1 MHALRHDILSASGV
15 DFAVSLNLT
24 SSTSSTVVNIV
35 TAKSNLL
42 RVYGIRELPSPI
54 FDHVE
59 SERDKRARVRKGTEA
74 VEGEVEMDQSGEG
87 WVNMGTVKSNVIQE
101 PATTYHFYLMREHT
115 LHGTVTG
122 IDKVRTIS
130 SSDDKLDRLL
140 VSLKDAKIA
149 LLEWSEATH
158 DLVTVSIH
166 TYERSPQMSVLD
178 SHLFRAELRADPLSR
193 CAALSLPK
201 DSLAILPFYQTQA
214 ELDVMEQD
222 QSLAREVPYSPSF
235 VLDLVADVDPNV
247 RNVIDFVFLPG
258 YNNPTIAVLCQSE
271 KTWAGRL
278 KEFRDTGRLYIFTL
292 DLLSH
297 TYPII
302 TAVDNLPYDCLS
314 LLPCAQSI
322 GGVVILTV
330 NSLIYVDQAARR
342 VSLPVNGWS
351 ARVSDIHSLP
361 LDKDLNLSLEGSS
374 LVFADEKTF
383 FVIRKDG
390 IVHPVEIISDG
401 RTVSKLVLSPAL
413 AQTTIPAVTKQLDGG
428 MLFVGS
434 SVGPSVLL
442 KAVRVKE
449 EVEEGEADDTSATP
463 AAVVDTKNSMDI
475 DDFEDDDLYGESKS
489 VTQMAANGVA
499 PGARSSRTRSVVH
512 LSLCDSLPAYGPI
525 ADMTFSL
532 SKLGERYVPELVVA
546 TGSSHLG
553 GFTLF
558 QRDLPIR
565 TKRKLHVLG
574 GARGIWSIPVRQ
586 SHRVN
591 GTSYE
596 KTGSGLFAE
605 ECDTIVISTDANP
618 SPGVSRIATR
628 TAKAD
633 LAIPTRIPGT
643 TVGAG
648 PFFQR
653 TAVLHVMTNAIR
665 VLEPDGICDPFVL
678 ILREDDTIGLFIGEM
693 ERGKIRRKD
702 MSPMGEKSSRYLTG
716 CFYTDKSGLFEMTTT
731 DGTVTAGADK
741 TITSTLQTVVTAGH
755 NSQWL
760 ALVRPQGT
768 MEIWSLPKLTLVFST
783 GAITALEP
791 VLNDTFDPPALSP
804 LQDPPRKPQDLDIEQ
819 ILIAPL
825 GESAPI
831 PHLFV
836 FMRCGH
842 LAIYDAH
849 SISPPTPPK
858 RQKKPVLAEQ
868 KRIFRTF
875 VPFVTSPTTSN
886 VNGSHT
892 LTGVFFTGDRPS
904 WILRTDRGGLKL
916 FPSGHAVVHAF
927 TACSLWESK
936 AEFLVY
942 SDEGP
947 SLLEWMPD
955 IELDTSLPK
964 RSLPRSRPYS
974 NVVFEPSASLIV
986 AASTLQ
992 ARFASYDED
1001 NNILWEPDGAG
1012 VSFPQCDCSTL
1023 ELISPDNWMTMDGYE
1038 FAPNEYVNALECVTL
1053 ETLSTESGSRDF
1065 IAVGTSIDRGEDLA
1079 VKGATYIFEVVEVV
1093 PDPSCPIQRWYKL
1106 KLRVRDDAKGPVT
1119 ALCGINGYLVS
1130 SMGQKIFVR
1139 AFDLDERLVGVAFL
1153 DVGVYVTSL
1162 RVLKNLL
1169 LIGDAVKS
1177 VWLVA
1182 FQEDP
1187 YKLVILAKDIRR
1199 TYATNIDFFFTN
1211 GELSIVLDDEEGVL
1225 RLLSYD
1231 PSGNWISTLEVDSTS
1246 CVVQSSTA
1254 TRSAEL
1260 LVRLHGERRRT
1271 MRFHRRSSSPDSQ
1284 TGSLSALTP
1293 VDEGAFK
1300 RLHLLQGQ
1308 LVRNVQHVASLNPRA
1323 YRIVRNDAESKPL
1336 SRGVLDG
1343 QLLGAFEEQSIQGQ
1357 QEMTRQIGTERMT
1370 VLRDWKTFFPM
1381 HLMVASGL
1389 CWMVDKLCVYASS
1402 EFANDGSA
1410 FVVRFT
1416 TTMQYSSGH
1425 KRTTCVYNMY
1435 LWLYDRE
1442 FNGQF
1447 LLLI

>member
-1 MHALRHDILSASGV
+1 MHALRHDILSPSGV
-15 DFAVSLNLT
+15 EFAVALNLT
-24 SSTSSTVVNIV
+24 PSTSSTFVNVV

-42 RVYGIRELPSPI
+42 RVYGIREQLPPI
-54 FDHVE
+54 SDHVE
-59 SERDKRARVRKGTEA
+59 SQRDKRARVRKGTEA

-87 WVNMGTVKSNVIQE
+87 WVNMGAVKSNSNHV
-101 PATTYHFYLMREHT
+101 PATTSRFYLIREHT
-115 LHGTVTG
+115 LHGVITG
-122 IDKVRTIS
+122 IDKIRTMS
-130 SSDDKLDRLL
+130 SNDDKLDRLL
-140 VSLKDAKIA
+140 VSFKDAKIA
-149 LLEWSEATH
+149 LLEWSDAIH
-158 DLVTVSIH
+158 DLLTVSIH
-166 TYERSPQMSVLD
+166 TYERAPQMTVLD

-193 CAALSLPK
+193 CAALTLPK

-235 VLDLVADVDPNV
+235 VLDLVADVDPNL
-247 RNVIDFVFLPG
+247 RNVIDFAFLPG
-258 YNNPTIAVLCQSE
+258 YHNPTIAVLCQSE

-278 KEFRDTGRLYIFTL
+278 KEYRDTGRLYIFTL
-292 DLLSH
+292 DLLNH
-297 TYPII
+297 IYPII
-302 TAVDNLPYDCLS
+302 TTVDNLPYDCLS
-314 LLPCAQSI
+314 LLPCARSI
-322 GGVVILTV
+322 GGVIILTA
-330 NSLIYVDQAARR
+330 NSLVYVDQAARR

-351 ARVSDIHSLP
+351 ARVSDIPSLP
-361 LDKDLNLSLEGSS
+361 LDKDMDLALEGSRI
-374 LVFADEKTF
+374 VFADEKTF
-383 FVIRKDG
+383 FVIRKNG
-390 IVHPVEIISDG
+390 MVHPVEIISDG

-413 AQTTIPAVTKQLDGG
+413 AQTTIPTVTRQLEGG

-434 SVGPSVLL
+434 TVGPSVLL
-442 KAVRVKE
+442 KAARVEE
-449 EVEEGEADDTSATP
+449 EVEEGEAEEAGAALT
-463 AAVVDTKNSMDI
+463 AVVDTNNAMDI
-475 DDFEDDDLYGESKS
+475 DFDDDDLYGDSKP
-489 VTQMAANGVA
+489 VTRVAANGTA
-499 PGARSSRTRSVVH
+499 PGAHPLRTRSVLH

-546 TGSSHLG
+546 TGSGHLG

-558 QRDLPIR
+558 QRDIPVR

-596 KTGSGLFAE
+596 RTGGGLFAGE
-605 ECDTIVISTDANP
+605 SDTIVISTDANP
-618 SPGVSRIATR
+618 SPGVSRIATKA
-628 TAKAD
+628 AKTD

-653 TAVLHVMTNAIR
+653 TAILHVMTNAIR
-665 VLEPDGICDPFVL
+665 VLEPDGTERQIIKDMDGNMPRARVKACSICDPFVL
-678 ILREDDTIGLFIGEM
+678 ILREDETIGLFIGET

-702 MSPMGEKSSRYLTG
+702 MSPMGEKTSRYLAG
-716 CFYTDKSGLFEMTTT
+716 CFYTDITGVFEMTTT
-731 DGTVTAGADK
+731 DGTVTASSSADK
-741 TITSTLQTVVTAGH
+741 NITSTLQAAVTAGH

-760 ALVRPQGT
+760 VLVRPQGII
-768 MEIWSLPKLTLVFST
+768 EIWSLPKLMLVFSSV
-783 GAITALEP
+783 AISTLEP
-791 VLNDTFDPPALSP
+791 VLNDTFDPPALSLP
-804 LQDPPRKPQDLDIEQ
+804 QDPPRKPQDFDVEQ
-819 ILIAPL
+819 ILTVPL
-825 GESAPI
+825 GESAPT

-836 FMRCGH
+836 FMRCGQ
-842 LAIYDAH
+842 LAVYEVH
-849 SISPPTPPK
+849 SIPSPTPPSGGRSASLK
-858 RQKKPVLAEQ
+858 IIFTKVLTRTFDLSKQEEAEKTVLAEQ
-868 KRIFRTF
+868 KRISRMF
-875 VPFVTSPTTSN
+875 VPFVTCPPASL
-886 VNGSHT
+886 NGNGGVT

-904 WILRTDRGGLKL
+904 WIIRTDRGGIKL

-927 TACSLWESK
+927 TACSLWDSK

-947 SLLEWMPD
+947 SLLEWIPD
-955 IELDTSLPK
+955 VELDTSLPK
-964 RSLPRSRPYS
+964 RSLPRSRPCS

-992 ARFASYDED
+992 AQFASYDED

-1023 ELISPDNWMTMDGYE
+1023 ELISPDNWITMDGYE

-1093 PDPSCPIQRWYKL
+1093 PDPSSSIQRWYKL
-1106 KLRVRDDAKGPVT
+1106 KLRIRDDAKGPVT

-1187 YKLVILAKDIRR
+1187 YKLVVLAKDIRR
-1199 TYATNIDFFFTN
+1199 TYATNVDFFFTN
-1211 GELSIVLDDEEGVL
+1211 GELSIILNDEEGVMRML
-1225 RLLSYD
+1225 TYD
-1231 PSGNWISTLEVDSTS
+1231 PSDPESRGG
-1246 CVVQSSTA
+1246 QH
-1254 TRSAEL
+1254 L
-1260 LVRLHGERRRT
+1260 LCHTEFHCHKECRASRTIARRT
-1271 MRFHRRSSSPDSQ
+1271 KEDNEIPQAKLITGFTD
-1284 TGSLSALTP
+1284 GSLSALTP

-1308 LVRNVQHVASLNPRA
+1308 LVRNVQHVAGLNPRA
-1323 YRIVRNDAESKPL
+1323 YRIVRNDTVSKPM

-1343 QLLGAFEEQSIQGQ
+1343 QLLEAFEELGAQGQ
-1357 QEMTRQIGTERMT
+1357 QETTRQIGTERMA
-1370 VLRDWKTFFPM
+1370 VLRDW
-1381 HLMVASGL
+1381 
-1389 CWMVDKLCVYASS
+1389 
-1402 EFANDGSA
+1402 SA
-1410 FVVRFT
+1410 
-1416 TTMQYSSGH
+1416 
-1425 KRTTCVYNMY
+1425 
-1435 LWLYDRE
+1435 LAAAW
-1442 FNGQF
+1442 
-1447 LLLI
+1447 

>member
-1 MHALRHDILSASGV
+1 MHALRHVILSPSGV
-15 DFAVSLNLT
+15 EFAVALKLI
-24 SSTSSTVVNIV
+24 SSTPSTLVNVV

-42 RVYGIRELPSPI
+42 RVYGIREQPSPTS
-54 FDHVE
+54 DHVE

-87 WVNMGTVKSNVIQE
+87 WVNVGAVKSNANQE
-101 PATTYHFYLMREHT
+101 TATTLRFHLLREHT

-122 IDKVRTIS
+122 VDKVRTMA

-140 VSLKDAKIA
+140 ISFKDAKIA
-149 LLEWSEATH
+149 LLEWSDAIY

-166 TYERSPQMSVLD
+166 TYERSPQMAVLD
-178 SHLFRAELRADPLSR
+178 SHLFRAELRADSLSR

-201 DSLAILPFYQTQA
+201 DSIAILPFYQTQA

-235 VLDLVADVDPNV
+235 VLDLVADVDSNL

-258 YNNPTIAVLCQSE
+258 YHNPTIAVLCQSE

-278 KEFRDTGRLYIFTL
+278 KEYRDTGRLYIFTL
-292 DLLSH
+292 DLLNH

-322 GGVVILTV
+322 GGVVILTA

-342 VSLPVNGWS
+342 VSLPVNAWS
-351 ARVSDIHSLP
+351 ARVGDIPSLP
-361 LDKDLNLSLEGSS
+361 LDKDLDLILEGSR

-390 IVHPVEIISDG
+390 MIHSIEIISDG
-401 RTVSKLVLSPAL
+401 RTVSRLVLSPAL
-413 AQTTIPAVTKQLDGG
+413 AQTTIPTVTRQLGWG

-434 SVGPSVLL
+434 TVGPSVLL
-442 KAVRVKE
+442 RAVRVEE
-449 EVEEGEADDTSATP
+449 EVVEGEAEDTSTALT
-463 AAVVDTKNSMDI
+463 AVVDTKNAMDI
-475 DDFEDDDLYGESKS
+475 DDFDDDDLYGESKP
-489 VTQMAANGVA
+489 VTKTAANGA
-499 PGARSSRTRSVVH
+499 TPGAYPLRTRSVIH
-512 LSLCDSLPAYGPI
+512 ISLCDSLPAYGPI

-546 TGSSHLG
+546 TGGGHLG

-558 QRDLPIR
+558 QRDLPLR

-596 KTGSGLFAE
+596 KTSGGLYAGE
-605 ECDTIVISTDANP
+605 NDTIVISTDANP

-628 TAKAD
+628 AAKTD
-633 LAIPTRIPGT
+633 LTIPTRIPGT
-643 TVGAG
+643 TVSAG

-653 TAVLHVMTNAIR
+653 TAILHVMTNAIR
-665 VLEPDGICDPFVL
+665 VLEPDGTERQIIKDMDGNMPRARIKACSICDPFVL
-678 ILREDDTIGLFIGEM
+678 ILREDETIGLFIGET

-702 MSPMGEKSSRYLTG
+702 MSPMGEKSSRYLAG
-716 CFYTDKSGLFEMTTT
+716 CFYTDTSNAFEMATT
-731 DGTVTAGADK
+731 DGTVAASSNADNN
-741 TITSTLQTVVTAGH
+741 ITSTLQAAVTTGH

-760 ALVRPQGT
+760 VLIRPQGV
-768 MEIWSLPKLTLVFST
+768 MEIWSLPKLTLVFSSV
-783 GAITALEP
+783 AIGTLEP
-791 VLNDTFDPPALSP
+791 VLSDSFDPPAPSP
-804 LQDPPRKPQDLDIEQ
+804 PQDPPRKLHDLDIEQ

-825 GESAPI
+825 GESAPT

-842 LAIYDAH
+842 LAVYEVH
-849 SISPPTPPK
+849 SIPLSTSPSGGRSVSLQIVFTK
-858 RQKKPVLAEQ
+858 VLTRTFELSKQEDAEKTVLAEQ
-868 KRIFRTF
+868 KRISRTF
-875 VPFVTSPTTSN
+875 VPFVTSPTTSLN
-886 VNGSHT
+886 VNASHT
-892 LTGVFFTGDRPS
+892 LTGVFFTGDKPS
-904 WILRTDRGGLKL
+904 WIIRTDKGGLKL

-947 SLLEWMPD
+947 TLLEWIPD
-955 IELDTSLPK
+955 VELDTSLPK

-974 NVVFEPSASLIV
+974 NIVFEPSASLIV
-986 AASTLQ
+986 AASTLP

-1001 NNILWEPDGAG
+1001 NNMLWEPDGTG

-1023 ELISPDNWMTMDGYE
+1023 ELIFPDSWITMDGYE

-1053 ETLSTESGSRDF
+1053 ETLSTESGNRDF

-1093 PDPSCPIQRWYKL
+1093 PDPSFNTQRWYKL
-1106 KLRVRDDAKGPVT
+1106 KLRVRDDSKGPVT

-1199 TYATNIDFFFTN
+1199 TYATNVDFFFTN
-1211 GELSIVLDDEEGVL
+1211 GELSIVLNDEEGVL
-1225 RLLSYD
+1225 RMLTYD
-1231 PSGNWISTLEVDSTS
+1231 PSDPDSRGGQHLMCFTEFHCHKECRAS
-1246 CVVQSSTA
+1246 RTIA
-1254 TRSAEL
+1254 
-1260 LVRLHGERRRT
+1260 RRT
-1271 MRFHRRSSSPDSQ
+1271 KEDNEIPQAKLIAGFTD
-1284 TGSLSALTP
+1284 GSLSALTP

-1308 LVRNVQHVASLNPRA
+1308 LLRNVQHVAGLNPKA
-1323 YRIVRNDAESKPL
+1323 YRIVRNDTVSKPM

-1343 QLLGAFEEQSIQGQ
+1343 QLLETFEELGIQGQ
-1357 QEMTRQIGTERMT
+1357 QEMTRQIGTERIA
-1370 VLRDWKTFFPM
+1370 VLRDWSLHVGP
-1381 HLMVASGL
+1381 
-1389 CWMVDKLCVYASS
+1389 W
-1402 EFANDGSA
+1402 
-1410 FVVRFT
+1410 
-1416 TTMQYSSGH
+1416 
-1425 KRTTCVYNMY
+1425 
-1435 LWLYDRE
+1435 
-1442 FNGQF
+1442 
-1447 LLLI
+1447 

>member
-1 MHALRHDILSASGV
+1 MHALRHDILSPSGV
-15 DFAVSLNLT
+15 EFAVALSFT
-24 SSTSSTVVNIV
+24 SSTSSTLVNVV

-42 RVYGIRELPSPI
+42 RVYGIREQPSPI
-54 FDHVE
+54 SDRVE

-87 WVNMGTVKSNVIQE
+87 WVNMGAVKSNASQE
-101 PATTYHFYLMREHT
+101 PATTWRFYLIREHT
-115 LHGTVTG
+115 VHGVVTG
-122 IDKVRTIS
+122 IDKVRTMS
-130 SSDDKLDRLL
+130 SNDDNLDRLL
-140 VSLKDAKIA
+140 VSFKDAKIA
-149 LLEWSEATH
+149 LLEWSEAIH

-166 TYERSPQMSVLD
+166 TYERSPQMAVLD
-178 SHLFRAELRADPLSR
+178 SPLFRPELRADPLSR

-214 ELDVMEQD
+214 EFDVMEQD

-235 VLDLVADVDPNV
+235 VLDLVADVDPNL
-247 RNVIDFVFLPG
+247 RNVIDFVFLLG
-258 YNNPTIAVLCQSE
+258 YHNPTIAVLCRSE
-271 KTWAGRL
+271 KTWVGRL
-278 KEFRDTGRLYIFTL
+278 KEYRDTGRLYIFTL
-292 DLLSH
+292 DLLNH
-297 TYPII
+297 IYPII
-302 TAVDNLPYDCLS
+302 TTVDNLPYDCLS
-314 LLPCAQSI
+314 LHPCAQSI
-322 GGVVILTV
+322 GGVIILTT

-351 ARVSDIHSLP
+351 ARVSDIPSLP
-361 LDKDLNLSLEGSS
+361 HDKDLDLDLDGSR

-390 IVHPVEIISDG
+390 MVHPVEIVSDG

-413 AQTTIPAVTKQLDGG
+413 AQTTIPTVTRQLDGG
-428 MLFVGS
+428 MIFVGS

-442 KAVRVKE
+442 RAVRVE
-449 EVEEGEADDTSATP
+449 EEIEEGEADDTNAAPT
-463 AAVVDTKNSMDI
+463 AVVDTKNAMDI
-475 DDFEDDDLYGESKS
+475 DDFDDDDLYGESKP
-489 VTQMAANGVA
+489 VTQTAANGTA
-499 PGARSSRTRSVVH
+499 PGAHPFRTRTVIH

-546 TGSSHLG
+546 AGSGHLG

-596 KTGSGLFAE
+596 KTSGGLFAGE
-605 ECDTIVISTDANP
+605 NDSIVISTDANP

-628 TAKAD
+628 AAKTD

-653 TAVLHVMTNAIR
+653 TAILHVMTNAIR
-665 VLEPDGICDPFVL
+665 VLEPDGTERQIIKDMDGNMPRARIKACSICDPFVL
-678 ILREDDTIGLFIGEM
+678 ILREDETIGLFIGET

-702 MSPMGEKSSRYLTG
+702 MSPMGEKSSRYFAG
-716 CFYTDKSGLFEMTTT
+716 CFYTDTSSVFEMITT
-731 DGTVTAGADK
+731 DGTVAASSSDK
-741 TITSTLQTVVTAGH
+741 NVTSTLQAAVTAGH
-755 NSQWL
+755 DSQWL
-760 ALVRPQGT
+760 VLIRPQGV
-768 MEIWSLPKLTLVFST
+768 MEIWSLPKLTLVFSSA
-783 GAITALEP
+783 AISTLEP

-804 LQDPPRKPQDLDIEQ
+804 PQDPPRKLQDLDIEQ
-819 ILIAPL
+819 ILVAPL
-825 GESAPI
+825 GESDPT
-831 PHLFV
+831 PHLFL
-836 FMRCGH
+836 FMRCGQ
-842 LAIYDAH
+842 LAVYEVH
-849 SISPPTPPK
+849 SSPSSTPPSGGRSAFVK
-858 RQKKPVLAEQ
+858 IIFTKVLSRTFELSKQEEAEKTVLAEQ
-868 KRIFRTF
+868 KRISRTF
-875 VPFVTSPTTSN
+875 VPFATCPSTSSN
-886 VNGSHT
+886 VSGGHT

-904 WILRTDRGGLKL
+904 WIVRTDKGGHKL

-947 SLLEWMPD
+947 SLLEWIPD

-1001 NNILWEPDGAG
+1001 SNMLWEPDGAG
-1012 VSFPQCDCSTL
+1012 VSFPQCDCSAL
-1023 ELISPDNWMTMDGYE
+1023 ELISPDSWVTMDGYE

-1065 IAVGTSIDRGEDLA
+1065 IAVGTTIDRGEDLA

-1093 PDPSCPIQRWYKL
+1093 PDPSSSIQRWYKL
-1106 KLRVRDDAKGPVT
+1106 KLRVRDDSKGPVT

-1199 TYATNIDFFFTN
+1199 AYVANVDFFFTN
-1211 GELSIVLDDEEGVL
+1211 GELSIVLNDEEGVL
-1225 RLLSYD
+1225 RMFTYD
-1231 PSGNWISTLEVDSTS
+1231 PSDPESRGGQHLL
-1246 CVVQSSTA
+1246 CH
-1254 TRSAEL
+1254 AEFHCHKEC
-1260 LVRLHGERRRT
+1260 RASRTIARRT
-1271 MRFHRRSSSPDSQ
+1271 KEDNEIPQAKLIAGFTD
-1284 TGSLSALTP
+1284 GSLSALTP

-1300 RLHLLQGQ
+1300 RLYLLQGQ
-1308 LVRNVQHVASLNPRA
+1308 LLRNVQHVAGLNPRV
-1323 YRIVRNDAESKPL
+1323 YRIVRNDTVSKPM
-1336 SRGVLDG
+1336 SKGILDG
-1343 QLLGAFEEQSIQGQ
+1343 QLLQAFEELGVQGQ
-1357 QEMTRQIGTERMT
+1357 QEMTRQIGTERMA
-1370 VLRDWKTFFPM
+1370 VLRDW
-1381 HLMVASGL
+1381 SGL
-1389 CWMVDKLCVYASS
+1389 ALPW
-1402 EFANDGSA
+1402 
-1410 FVVRFT
+1410 
-1416 TTMQYSSGH
+1416 
-1425 KRTTCVYNMY
+1425 
-1435 LWLYDRE
+1435 
-1442 FNGQF
+1442 
-1447 LLLI
+1447 

>member
-1 MHALRHDILSASGV
+1 MHALRHDILSPSGV
-15 DFAVSLNLT
+15 EFAVALNLT
-24 SSTSSTVVNIV
+24 PSTTTLVNVV

-42 RVYGIRELPSPI
+42 RIYGIREQPSPI
-54 FDHVE
+54 SEHVE
-59 SERDKRARVRKGTEA
+59 SERDRRARVRRGTEA

-87 WVNMGTVKSNVIQE
+87 WVNLGAVKSNANRE
-101 PATTYHFYLMREHT
+101 PATTWRFYLVREHT

-122 IDKVRTIS
+122 LDKIRTMS
-130 SSDDKLDRLL
+130 SNDDKLDRLL
-140 VSLKDAKIA
+140 VSFKDAKIA
-149 LLEWSEATH
+149 LLEWSDTIY

-166 TYERSPQMSVLD
+166 TYERSPQMTVLD

-201 DSLAILPFYQTQA
+201 DSLAVLPFYQTQA

-235 VLDLVADVDPNV
+235 VLDLVAEVDPNL

-258 YNNPTIAVLCQSE
+258 YHNPTIAVLCQSE

-278 KEFRDTGRLYIFTL
+278 KEYRDTGRLYIFTL
-292 DLLSH
+292 DLLNH

-302 TAVDNLPYDCLS
+302 TAVDNLPYDCHS

-322 GGVVILTV
+322 GGVVILST

-351 ARVSDIHSLP
+351 ARVSDIPSLP
-361 LDKDLNLSLEGSS
+361 LDKDLDLVLEGSR
-374 LVFADEKTF
+374 LVFVDEKTF
-383 FVIRKDG
+383 FVVRKDG
-390 IVHPVEIISDG
+390 MVHPIEIVSDG

-413 AQTTIPAVTKQLDGG
+413 AQTTIPTVTRQLDRG

-434 SVGPSVLL
+434 TVGPSVLL
-442 KAVRVKE
+442 RAVRVEE
-449 EVEEGEADDTSATP
+449 EVEDGEADDTSSAPT
-463 AAVVDTKNSMDI
+463 AVVDTKNVMDI
-475 DDFEDDDLYGESKS
+475 DDFDDDDLYGESKH
-489 VTQMAANGVA
+489 VTKATANGTVA
-499 PGARSSRTRSVVH
+499 GVHPSRTRSVIH

-546 TGSSHLG
+546 TGSGHLG

-558 QRDLPIR
+558 QRDLPVR

-596 KTGSGLFAE
+596 KASGGLFAGE
-605 ECDTIVISTDANP
+605 NDTIVISTDANP

-628 TAKAD
+628 TAKTD

-665 VLEPDGICDPFVL
+665 VLEPDGTERQIIKDMDGNMPRARIKACSICDPFVL
-678 ILREDDTIGLFIGEM
+678 ILREDETIGLFIGET

-702 MSPMGEKSSRYLTG
+702 MSPMGEKSSRYLAG
-716 CFYTDKSGLFEMTTT
+716 CFYIDTSSVFEMTTT
-731 DGTVTAGADK
+731 DGTVVASGSADK
-741 TITSTLQTVVTAGH
+741 NITSTLQAAVTAGH

-760 ALVRPQGT
+760 VLIRPQGV
-768 MEIWSLPKLTLVFST
+768 MEIWSLPKLTLVFSSV
-783 GAITALEP
+783 AISALEP
-791 VLNDTFDPPALSP
+791 VLNDTFDPPAPSP
-804 LQDPPRKPQDLDIEQ
+804 PQDPPRKPQDLDIEQ

-825 GESAPI
+825 GESAPT
-831 PHLFV
+831 PHLLV

-842 LAIYDAH
+842 LAVYEVH
-849 SISPPTPPK
+849 SIPSSTPPSGGRSTFLK
-858 RQKKPVLAEQ
+858 IIFTKVLTRTFELSKQEEAEKTVLAEQ
-868 KRIFRTF
+868 KRISRTF
-875 VPFVTSPTTSN
+875 VPFVTCPSTSLN
-886 VNGSHT
+886 VSCGHT
-892 LTGVFFTGDRPS
+892 LTGVFFTGDKPS
-904 WILRTDRGGLKL
+904 WIVRTDKGGHKL
-916 FPSGHAVVHAF
+916 FPSGHVVVHAF

-947 SLLEWMPD
+947 SLLEWIPD
-955 IELDTSLPK
+955 VELDTSLPK

-986 AASTLQ
+986 AASTLP

-1001 NNILWEPDGAG
+1001 NNVFWEPDDAG

-1023 ELISPDNWMTMDGYE
+1023 ELISPDSWVTMDGYE

-1065 IAVGTSIDRGEDLA
+1065 IAIGTSIDRGEDLA
-1079 VKGATYIFEVVEVV
+1079 VKGATYVFEVVEVV
-1093 PDPSCPIQRWYKL
+1093 PDPSSSIQRWYKL
-1106 KLRVRDDAKGPVT
+1106 KLRVRDDSKGPVT

-1187 YKLVILAKDIRR
+1187 YKLVILAKDVRR
-1199 TYATNIDFFFTN
+1199 AYATNIDFFFSN
-1211 GELSIVLDDEEGVL
+1211 GELSIVLNDEEGVL
-1225 RLLSYD
+1225 RMFTYD
-1231 PSGNWISTLEVDSTS
+1231 PSDPDSRGGQHLMCNNEFHCHKECRASRTI
-1246 CVVQSSTA
+1246 A
-1254 TRSAEL
+1254 
-1260 LVRLHGERRRT
+1260 RRT
-1271 MRFHRRSSSPDSQ
+1271 KEDNEIPQAKLISGFTDG
-1284 TGSLSALTP
+1284 TLSALTP

-1300 RLHLLQGQ
+1300 RLHFLQGQ
-1308 LVRNVQHVASLNPRA
+1308 LLRNVQHVAGLNPRV
-1323 YRIVRNDAESKPL
+1323 YR
-1336 SRGVLDG
+1336 
-1343 QLLGAFEEQSIQGQ
+1343 
-1357 QEMTRQIGTERMT
+1357 
-1370 VLRDWKTFFPM
+1370 
-1381 HLMVASGL
+1381 
-1389 CWMVDKLCVYASS
+1389 
-1402 EFANDGSA
+1402 
-1410 FVVRFT
+1410 
-1416 TTMQYSSGH
+1416 
-1425 KRTTCVYNMY
+1425 
-1435 LWLYDRE
+1435 
-1442 FNGQF
+1442 
-1447 LLLI
+1447 

>member
-1 MHALRHDILSASGV
+1 MHALRHDILPPSGV
-15 DFAVSLNLT
+15 EFAVALNLT
-24 SSTSSTVVNIV
+24 PLTPSTLVNVV

-42 RVYGIRELPSPI
+42 RVYGIREQPLPIS
-54 FDHVE
+54 DYVE
-59 SERDKRARVRKGTEA
+59 SERDRRARVRKGTEA

-87 WVNMGTVKSNVIQE
+87 WVNVGAVKASQSNANQE
-101 PATTYHFYLMREHT
+101 TATALRFHLLREHT

-122 IDKVRTIS
+122 VDKIRTMS

-140 VSLKDAKIA
+140 VSFKDAKIA
-149 LLEWSEATH
+149 LLEWSDAIY

-166 TYERSPQMSVLD
+166 TYERSPQMVLLD

-214 ELDVMEQD
+214 ELDVMEHD

-235 VLDLVADVDPNV
+235 VLDLVADIDPNL

-258 YNNPTIAVLCQSE
+258 YHNPTIAVLCQSE

-278 KEFRDTGRLYIFTL
+278 KEYRDTGRLYIFTL
-292 DLLSH
+292 DLLNH

-302 TAVDNLPYDCLS
+302 TVVDNLPHDCLS

-322 GGVVILTV
+322 GGVIILTT

-342 VSLPVNGWS
+342 VLLPVSGWS
-351 ARVSDIHSLP
+351 ARVSDIPSLP
-361 LDKDLNLSLEGSS
+361 LDKDLDLILEGSR
-374 LVFADEKTF
+374 LVLADERTF

-390 IVHPVEIISDG
+390 MVHPIEIISDG

-413 AQTTIPAVTKQLDGG
+413 AQTTIPAVTRQFARG

-434 SVGPSVLL
+434 TVGPSVLL
-442 KAVRVKE
+442 RAVRVEE
-449 EVEEGEADDTSATP
+449 EVEEGEAEDTIAAP
-463 AAVVDTKNSMDI
+463 AAVVDTKTAMDI
-475 DDFEDDDLYGESKS
+475 DDFDDDDLYGESKPA
-489 VTQMAANGVA
+489 TKMAANSNA
-499 PGARSSRTRSVVH
+499 PGAHRSQTRSVIH

-525 ADMTFSL
+525 ADMSFSL

-546 TGSSHLG
+546 TGSGHLG

-558 QRDLPIR
+558 QVGHSILAPSFTSLLTILGVQRDLPVR

-596 KTGSGLFAE
+596 KPSGGLFAGE
-605 ECDTIVISTDANP
+605 SDTIVISTDANP

-628 TAKAD
+628 AAKTD
-633 LAIPTRIPGT
+633 LAISTRIPGT
-643 TVGAG
+643 TVSAG

-653 TAVLHVMTNAIR
+653 TAILHVMTNAIR
-665 VLEPDGICDPFVL
+665 VLEPDGTERQVIKDMDGNMPRARIKACSICDPFVL
-678 ILREDDTIGLFIGEM
+678 ILREDETIGLFIGET

-702 MSPMGEKSSRYLTG
+702 MSPMGEKVMSDSVLCHRQGTNGVLNQSSRYLAG
-716 CFYTDKSGLFEMTTT
+716 CFYTDTSSVFEMTTT
-731 DGTVTAGADK
+731 DSTVPASGSVDK
-741 TITSTLQTVVTAGH
+741 NITSTLQAAVATGH

-760 ALVRPQGT
+760 VLIRPQGV
-768 MEIWSLPKLTLVFST
+768 MEVRSIIYFGSKRFVTLLEQIWSLPKLTLVFSSV
-783 GAITALEP
+783 AINTLEP
-791 VLNDTFDPPALSP
+791 VLNDSFESPALSP
-804 LQDPPRKPQDLDIEQ
+804 PQDPPRRPQDLDIEQ

-825 GESAPI
+825 GESAPT

-842 LAIYDAH
+842 LAVYEIH
-849 SISPPTPPK
+849 STPSSTPPSGGRSTILNIIFTK
-858 RQKKPVLAEQ
+858 VLTRTFELSKQEEAEKTVLAEQ
-868 KRIFRTF
+868 KRISRTF
-875 VPFVTSPTTSN
+875 VPFVTSPTTSLN
-886 VNGSHT
+886 VNEGHT

-904 WILRTDRGGLKL
+904 WIVRTDKGGLKL

-947 SLLEWMPD
+947 SLLEWIPG

-964 RSLPRSRPYS
+964 RSIPRSRPYS

-1001 NNILWEPDGAG
+1001 SNVLWEPDGG
-1012 VSFPQCDCSTL
+1012 CVSFPQCDCSTL
-1023 ELISPDNWMTMDGYE
+1023 ELISPDSWITMDGYE
-1038 FAPNEYVNALECVTL
+1038 FAPNEYVNALDCVTL

-1079 VKGATYIFEVVEVV
+1079 VKGATYIFEVIEVV
-1093 PDPSCPIQRWYKL
+1093 PDPSFNFQRWYKL

-1182 FQEDP
+1182 FQTPTRE
-1187 YKLVILAKDIRR
+1187 VA
-1199 TYATNIDFFFTN
+1199 NI
-1211 GELSIVLDDEEGVL
+1211 
-1225 RLLSYD
+1225 
-1231 PSGNWISTLEVDSTS
+1231 S
-1246 CVVQSSTA
+1246 CVTLSSTA
-1254 TRSAEL
+1254 ARSVERPA
-1260 LVRLHGERRRT
+1260 RSHGERKRT
-1271 MRFHRRSSSPDSQ
+1271 MRFRRRSSSLAPQD
-1284 TGSLSALTP
+1284 GSLSALTP

-1308 LVRNVQHVASLNPRA
+1308 LLRNVQHVAGLNPKS
-1323 YRIVRNDAESKPL
+1323 YRIVRNDTVSKPM

-1343 QLLGAFEEQSIQGQ
+1343 QLLEAFEELGIQGQ
-1357 QEMTRQIGTERMT
+1357 QEMTRQIGTERIA
-1370 VLRDWKTFFPM
+1370 VLRDWC
-1381 HLMVASGL
+1381 MVAVP
-1389 CWMVDKLCVYASS
+1389 W
-1402 EFANDGSA
+1402 
-1410 FVVRFT
+1410 
-1416 TTMQYSSGH
+1416 
-1425 KRTTCVYNMY
+1425 
-1435 LWLYDRE
+1435 
-1442 FNGQF
+1442 
-1447 LLLI
+1447 